1 MMSGAAHTDPKPAR
15 VFTPA
20 EKAAH
25 DAARQRWANP
35 AERERLLANLRAKR
49 SVAPLLDT
57 PDHSNKL
64 SSTRPLSRST
74 EHEGAGY
81 QKGEG

>member
-20 EKAAH
+20 EMAAH
-25 DAARQRWANP
+25 EAQRKRWANP

-49 SVAPLLDT
+49 GLA
-57 PDHSNKL
+57 
-64 SSTRPLSRST
+64 
-74 EHEGAGY
+74 
-81 QKGEG
+81 